1 MSTEAAAT
9 TAGNKRKPDSQDI
22 VINGKKYYHPFPS
35 SKSASAV
42 WRVFRLERDL
52 DYQETNKVF
61 CVKCTKQSADGKT
74 ILHSEK
80 WKQGGTTEPMRRHMQ
95 KYHHDLLVEA
105 EQQGSKIA
113 QQPLFK
119 DKWSTFKCLQFTK
132 RLTYDLIVQD
142 KEPLALLERKGF
154 RRFLKREFPGYSVP
168 DRDKVAQITDE
179 CGNRWCGLL

>member
-1 MSTEAAAT
+1 
-9 TAGNKRKPDSQDI
+9 
-22 VINGKKYYHPFPS
+22 
-35 SKSASAV
+35 
-42 WRVFRLERDL
+42 
-52 DYQETNKVF
+52 
-61 CVKCTKQSADGKT
+61 
-74 ILHSEK
+74 
-80 WKQGGTTEPMRRHMQ
+80 MQ

-132 RLTYDLIVQD
+132 RSTYDLIVQD

-179 CGNRWCGLL
+179 CGTESCEAVIRALEEHISKHGTVSSAVNHC

>member
-61 CVKCTKQSADGKT
+61 CVKCTKQSANGKT

-80 WKQGGTTEPMRRHMQ
+80 RKQGGTTEPMRRHMR
-95 KYHHDLLVEA
+95 
-105 EQQGSKIA
+105 
-113 QQPLFK
+113 
-119 DKWSTFKCLQFTK
+119 KCH
-132 RLTYDLIVQD
+132 
-142 KEPLALLERKGF
+142 LALCSIAKHL
-154 RRFLKREFPGYSVP
+154 
-168 DRDKVAQITDE
+168 
-179 CGNRWCGLL
+179 